1 MGILEILESSK
12 MKQFAV
18 ILLFC
23 AIGVFGDEEFHGEGT
38 FKCYG
43 DLSIDLYEEYSRDRV
58 DGFLDCQPAWGS
70 PSAPPQGIVADADNG
85 EKWVTVDDKGYGD
98 CTGSIYY
105 VYGDLNLGYCDR
117 SIMKISD
124 GKQTRLF
131 CGYAECIGMMNIYC
145 SMLSGCHGA

>member
-1 MGILEILESSK
+1 M
-12 MKQFAV
+12 MKQFPV

-43 DLSIDLYEEYSRDRV
+43 DLSIDLYEKFSRDRV

-98 CTGSIYY
+98 CTGSI
-105 VYGDLNLGYCDR
+105 
-117 SIMKISD
+117 MKISD

-145 SMLSGCHGA
+145 SMLS